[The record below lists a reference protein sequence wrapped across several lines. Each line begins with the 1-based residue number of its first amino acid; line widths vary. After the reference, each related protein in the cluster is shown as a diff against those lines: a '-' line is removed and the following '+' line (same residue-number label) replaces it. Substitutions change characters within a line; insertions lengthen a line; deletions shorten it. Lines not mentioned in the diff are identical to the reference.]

1 MGLNVTLDG
10 FYERASYMY
19 GGGWVSYERGV
30 QPGTV
35 RVINGILSQA
45 WNIERRG
52 WRKDKVMWKNVEPKE
67 LRDVDI
73 AERPA

>member
-1 MGLNVTLDG
+1 MTLKTVLDG

-19 GGGWVSYERGV
+19 GGGWISYERGV
-30 QPGTV
+30 QAGTV

-45 WNIERRG
+45 WNIERRR

-67 LRDVDI
+67 LRAVEI
-73 AERPA
+73 NERPE